1 MSGVSWVRKVRHAQ
15 DLAWW
20 AHPVAEQISHPR
32 WDEVVD
38 RASDE
43 WQTWRATCPVPT
55 GKRHQAYF
63 GSKITSAP
71 LLGIHSRPGKWLIE
85 IEPMAMTEFA
95 ELEAERMGVPP
106 PQRALSVTLVAHGVR
121 EARVVTAT
129 REGRLR
135 GAQLPS
141 LFTGWRM
148 QAEWAWREAERIAWV
163 VELRDFGSED
173 FCAYLLLDCE
183 RLTARDH
190 VLAWVRRDRGEE
202 AVRRYRAK
210 FGIGG

>member
-1 MSGVSWVRKVRHAQ
+1 MSGVSWVRKVRHVQ

-20 AHPVAEQISHPR
+20 AHPVAEQISNPR

-43 WQTWRATCPVPT
+43 WQAWKASRPVLTRGRYKP
-55 GKRHQAYF
+55 YF
-63 GSKITSAP
+63 GGKITSAR
-71 LLGIHSRPGKWLIE
+71 LFGIQAKPGKWLIQVE
-85 IEPMAMTEFA
+85 PLAMIEVA
-95 ELEAERMGVPP
+95 EQEATRLGVALPEHP
-106 PQRALSVTLVAHGVR
+106 LSVTLVAHGVR

-190 VLAWVRRDRGEE
+190 VLVWVGRELGEE

-210 FGIGG
+210 IQG